1 MKSKKCVVPES
12 YQGRRLDQTLELL
25 MPGIGLRGRKRI
37 WEKHRV
43 EVNGRPREKGFR
55 VSRGQE
61 ISLVAAKDL
70 PGSGFELED
79 WPDVRI
85 VKETAGYAALYKPA
99 GLHTAILESRFEA
112 SLEQGL
118 EVLLANREARL
129 LNRLDRLTSGLVLA
143 GLRPEAAKRYLQ
155 LQGRGKVLKYYLAV
169 CRGRLD
175 KETEVG
181 QRILSTDRKAVRV
194 LAEKDPDPLRR
205 TLITPLATDRSREL
219 TLVRVRIFKGAR
231 HQIRAHLAWL
241 GFPLTGDPLYGQG
254 ADANFRLHHHRIEFP
269 GFMAE
274 VEPDWNTDP
283 T

>member
-1 MKSKKCVVPES
+1 MKSKKLIVPES

-25 MPGIGLRGRKRI
+25 MPGVGRRGRKRI

-43 EVNGRPREKGFR
+43 EVNGRPQEKGFR

-61 ISLVAAKDL
+61 ISLVAGND
-70 PGSGFELED
+70 PGRSGFALED

-85 VKETAGYAALYKPA
+85 IKEKSGYAALYKPA
-99 GLHTAILESRFEA
+99 GLHTAVLESRSEP

-118 EVLLANREARL
+118 DVLFSSRAARL
-129 LNRLDRLTSGLVLA
+129 LNRLDRPTSGLVLA
-143 GLRPEAAKRYLQ
+143 ALRPEAAKRYLQ
-155 LQGRGKVLKYYLAV
+155 LQLQGKVLKYYLAV

-181 QRILSTDRKAVRV
+181 QRILSEDRKVVRV
-194 LAEKDPDPLRR
+194 LAEKDPDPLRWS
-205 TLITPLATDRSREL
+205 LVTPLATDRSREL

-241 GFPLTGDPLYGQG
+241 GFPLAGDPLYGRG
-254 ADANFRLHHHRIEFP
+254 TEANFRLQHYKIEFP
-269 GFMAE
+269 GFLAE
-274 VEPDWNTDP
+274 LEPDWNITGI
-283 T
+283 